1 MCDKKE
7 DAMNDKT
14 DKHMIQELKEKLKE
28 KKPDEPVEK
37 ILTVFCERTGVSMST
52 CRVYYKQL
60 VEKGEIKKN
69 NV

>member
-1 MCDKKE
+1 MS
-7 DAMNDKT
+7 DKT

-37 ILTVFCERTGVSMST
+37 TLTIFCERTGISMDT

-60 VEKGEIKKN
+60 VEKGEVKEN

>member
-1 MCDKKE
+1 MKE
-7 DAMNDKT
+7 DAMSDKT

-37 ILTVFCERTGVSMST
+37 TLTIFCERTGISMDT

-60 VEKGEIKKN
+60 VEKGEVKEN